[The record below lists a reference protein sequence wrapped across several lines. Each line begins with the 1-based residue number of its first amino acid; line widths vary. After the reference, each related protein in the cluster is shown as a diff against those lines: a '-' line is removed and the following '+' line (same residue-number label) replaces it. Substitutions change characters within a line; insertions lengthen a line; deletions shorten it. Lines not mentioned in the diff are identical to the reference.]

1 MDCFVGLLMKETMKK
16 KQQNRAYKKQGD
28 SPLFLYGAFF
38 ECGQALILTYLAS
51 T

>member
-28 SPLFLYGAFF
+28 SPLFF
-38 ECGQALILTYLAS
+38 CMVRS
-51 T
+51 SNVVRP